1 MEHAKILAVAPDS
14 IAEEIGLVAGDCIL
28 KINGTEITDVLDYM
42 FLTADAEL
50 EIEVLKADGEIEIIE
65 VETDYE
71 ELGIVFENSLM
82 DTPKSCRNKCIFCFI
97 DQLPKGMRE
106 TVYFKDDDARLSFL
120 QGNYITLTNLSDK
133 DVDRIIRMRISP
145 VNVSVHATEPELRE
159 MMLHNRFAGRVYEIM
174 QRLAENQITM
184 NCQIVLCPEINDGV
198 HLDRTISDLAA
209 LSPYVNSVSVVPV
222 GLTRYREGLYPLKPF
237 DAERSLAVIA
247 QVEAYQ
253 EAFLEKYG
261 KRIVF
266 LSDEFYLMANKPLPP
281 ASAYEEFYQIENG
294 VGLISSM
301 REEFYEALESL
312 EMTKAEKT
320 VSIATGEGAYAF
332 ICEIAAALM
341 QRVAGLNIQVFPI
354 KNEFFG
360 GGVNVSGL
368 VVASDIRDQLRG
380 KKLGK
385 CLYIPSSM
393 LRAEDDVFLDNLSIG
408 ELSNALSVPICPVDN
423 DGYQFIEKI
432 LGLEVQS

>member
-1 MEHAKILAVAPDS
+1 
-14 IAEEIGLVAGDCIL
+14 
-28 KINGTEITDVLDYM
+28 
-42 FLTADAEL
+42 
-50 EIEVLKADGEIEIIE
+50 
-65 VETDYE
+65 
-71 ELGIVFENSLM
+71 
-82 DTPKSCRNKCIFCFI
+82 
-97 DQLPKGMRE
+97 
-106 TVYFKDDDARLSFL
+106 
-120 QGNYITLTNLSDK
+120 
-133 DVDRIIRMRISP
+133 MRISP

-253 EAFLEKYG
+253 EVFLEKYG

-312 EMTKAEKT
+312 EVTKAEKT

>member
-1 MEHAKILAVAPDS
+1 MKHAIIQAVAPDS
-14 IAEEIGLVAGDCIL
+14 IAEEIGLAPGDAIL
-28 KINGTEITDVLDYM
+28 KINGTELTDVLDYM

-50 EIEVLKADGEIEIIE
+50 EIEVLKADGQMEIIE

-71 ELGIVFENSLM
+71 ELGVVFENSLM
-82 DTPKSCRNKCIFCFI
+82 DTPKSCHNKCIFCFI

-120 QGNYITLTNLSDK
+120 QGNYITLTNLSDA
-133 DVDRIIRMRISP
+133 DIERIIRMRISP
-145 VNVSVHATEPELRE
+145 VNVSVHATEPELRK
-159 MMLHNRFAGRVYEIM
+159 MMLNNRFAGNVYEIM
-174 QRLAENQITM
+174 QRLAANQITM

-198 HLDRTISDLAA
+198 HLDRTITELAA
-209 LSPYVNSVSVVPV
+209 LSPYVNSLSVVPV

-237 DAERSLAVIA
+237 DAQRSAAVID
-247 QVEAYQ
+247 QVEGYQ
-253 EAFLEKYG
+253 NAFLEKYG
-261 KRIVF
+261 RRIVF
-266 LSDEFYLMANKPLPP
+266 LSDEFYLMAGRELPL
-281 ASAYEEFYQIENG
+281 AEAYEDFYQIENG

-301 REEFYEALESL
+301 REEFYAALAQMEACTLS
-312 EMTKAEKT
+312 KT
-320 VSIATGEGAYAF
+320 VSIATGEGAAGF
-332 ICEIAAALM
+332 IREIAGALM
-341 QRVAGLNIQVFPI
+341 EKVPGLSIQVFPI

-368 VVASDIRDQLRG
+368 VVAGDIKAQLRG

-393 LRAEDDVFLDNLSIG
+393 LRADDDVFLDNITLD
-408 ELSNALSVPICPVDN
+408 ELSDALSVPICPVHN

-432 LGLEVQS
+432 LDIEIGG

>member
-1 MEHAKILAVAPDS
+1 MKHAKIQAVAPES
-14 IAEEIGLVAGDCIL
+14 IAEEIGLAPGDCIT

-50 EIEVLKADGEIEIIE
+50 EIEVLKADGETEIIE
-65 VETDYE
+65 IETDYE

-82 DTPKSCRNKCIFCFI
+82 DTPKSCHNKCIFCFI

-133 DVDRIIRMRISP
+133 DVERIIRMRISP
-145 VNVSVHATEPELRE
+145 VNVSVHATDPKLRQK
-159 MMLHNRFAGRVYEIM
+159 MLNNRFAGRLYEIM

-184 NCQIVLCPEINDGV
+184 NCQIVLCPEINDGEN
-198 HLDRTISDLAA
+198 LDRTITDLAA

-222 GLTRYREGLYPLKPF
+222 GLTRYRDGLYPLKPF
-237 DAERSLAVIA
+237 DKERSLAVVA

-253 EAFLEKYG
+253 EAFLKKYG

-266 LSDEFYLMANKPLPP
+266 LSDEFYLMAEKELPP

-301 REEFYEALESL
+301 REEFYDALALVEA
-312 EMTKAEKT
+312 MTLNKT

-332 ICEIAAALM
+332 IRQISDALM
-341 QRVAGLNIQVFPI
+341 ARVPGLHIQVFPI
-354 KNEFFG
+354 QNEFFG

-368 VVASDIRDQLRG
+368 VVAGDIRDQLKG

-393 LRAEDDVFLDNLSIG
+393 LRAEDDVFLDNISLGALSD
-408 ELSNALSVPICPVDN
+408 ALSVPICPIDN

-432 LGLEVQS
+432 LDIEIGG